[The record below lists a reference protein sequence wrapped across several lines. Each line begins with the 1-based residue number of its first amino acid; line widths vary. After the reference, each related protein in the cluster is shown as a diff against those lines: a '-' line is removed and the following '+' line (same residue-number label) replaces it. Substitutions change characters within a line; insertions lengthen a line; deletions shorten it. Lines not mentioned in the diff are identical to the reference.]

1 MEKGVA
7 IPYIVALVIGMV
19 VVVFIVYWVY
29 KSFSSTVMSAQEC
42 KAKFIDWCTL
52 CSNNNWAGGSLPSE
66 IRNCLNT
73 TYGINLPTTTNCQT
87 AKDRCNSF
95 GVK

>member
-29 KSFSSTVMSAQEC
+29 KSFSSTVISAQEC

-52 CSNNNWAGGSLPSE
+52 CLNNKWAGGSLPSE
-66 IRNCLNT
+66 ISNCLST
-73 TYGINLPTTTNCQT
+73 AYGISLAANSNCQT
-87 AKDRCNSF
+87 AKDKCNSF

>member
-1 MEKGVA
+1 VA

-29 KSFSSTVMSAQEC
+29 KSFSSTVISAQEC

-52 CSNNNWAGGSLPSE
+52 CLNNKWAGGSLPSE
-66 IRNCLNT
+66 ISNCLST
-73 TYGINLPTTTNCQT
+73 AYGISLPANSNCQT